1 MHQSAL
7 VPHRRKLLSES
18 TDVLRGKNAH
28 FSTKFRHSRTS
39 FQRPPTI
46 PFHLS
51 LFKQISS
58 LFRHLEKSSLPSLS
72 NTFLLGGISATSF
85 PFWYYVEICHPPPF
99 LPRLILQGM
108 TPLMYACVRGDEA
121 MVQMLLD
128 AGADINSEVSVNC
141 PLVKCSSVTMIAL
154 FFCSGLTC
162 LFTFVSVNSE
172 TMNPLCVALPSPS
185 PYRHCL
191 TCSQHALCSPGS
203 SLHEVHQ

>member
-51 LFKQISS
+51 LFKQIST
-58 LFRHLEKSSLPSLS
+58 LFRHLEKSSLPSLF
-72 NTFLLGGISATSF
+72 NAFLLGGISATIQQQLCRNMSSS
-85 PFWYYVEICHPPPF
+85 PF

-141 PLVKCSSVTMIAL
+141 PLVKCNSVTMIAL

-191 TCSQHALCSPGS
+191 TCSQHVLCSPGS

>member
-1 MHQSAL
+1 MCWEERLCTFQLNLDIAGRLFSDHQ
-7 VPHRRKLLSES
+7 RFLSY
-18 TDVLRGKNAH
+18 
-28 FSTKFRHSRTS
+28 
-39 FQRPPTI
+39 
-46 PFHLS
+46 LS
-51 LFKQISS
+51 LFKQIST

-72 NTFLLGGISATSF
+72 SAFLLGGISATIQQLPILVLCRNMSSSS
-85 PFWYYVEICHPPPF
+85 F

-141 PLVKCSSVTMIAL
+141 PLVSQWL
-154 FFCSGLTC
+154 HFFFFFFCSGLTC

-172 TMNPLCVALPSPS
+172 TMNPLCVALPSPY
-185 PYRHCL
+185 PCHHCL

-203 SLHEVHQ
+203 SLHKVHQ